1 MTAEQVKKI
10 IEDGEFE
17 YYGIR
22 SDETVE
28 YKIGDTCFESHQWWQ
43 DDPGDSTMEYNTEM
57 QCWDGGELPGT
68 CALGISGNSDVQK
81 ILEYSRRCYG
91 GKHITLIA
99 GYRAECGNDDG
110 EIIIRDAVVLCA

>member
-10 IEDGEFE
+10 IEDGEF
-17 YYGIR
+17 
-22 SDETVE
+22 
-28 YKIGDTCFESHQWWQ
+28 
-43 DDPGDSTMEYNTEM
+43 
-57 QCWDGGELPGT
+57 
-68 CALGISGNSDVQK
+68 
-81 ILEYSRRCYG
+81 EYSRRCYG